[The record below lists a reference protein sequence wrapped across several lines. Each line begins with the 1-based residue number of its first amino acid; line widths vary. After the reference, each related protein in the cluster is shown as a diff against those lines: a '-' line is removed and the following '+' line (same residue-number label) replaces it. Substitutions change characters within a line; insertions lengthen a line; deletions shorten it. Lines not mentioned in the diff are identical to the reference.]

1 MNAKRPERIR
11 LGLRRYGANVTLKLR
26 WDRSPA
32 TCEALVRRLPV
43 EEQVWHAKY
52 AHNEIYVLVE
62 AWQADPAHEWMC
74 AYPGPGDLMYIPHPP
89 GLLPKKTGGPVR
101 LVDLA
106 FFYERGNN
114 LYGPGGPAIGNIA
127 ATMTDIEE
135 TEKMADACQEVWFSG
150 LKGESMYIEAIG

>member
-1 MNAKRPERIR
+1 MAQARLERVR
-11 LGLRRYGANVTLKLR
+11 LGLRRHGAAVTLKLR

-32 TCEALVRRLPV
+32 TCEALARRLPV

-62 AWQADPAHEWMC
+62 AWAEDPPREWMC

-89 GLLPKKTGGPVR
+89 GLLPKGSGAGTR

-106 FFYERGNN
+106 YFYERGNN
-114 LYGPGGPAIGNIA
+114 LYGPGGPAIGNIV
-127 ATMTDIEE
+127 ATMTAVEE
-135 TEKMADACQEVWFSG
+135 TEAFVAACQEVWFSG
-150 LKGESMYIEAIG
+150 LKGERMFLEAA